1 MKQQTSGDARGQA
14 IQTETSQDKEER
26 EGTAFLSCLSRRQ
39 FLLVGGAGAVT
50 VLLGELFPGGVLAQD
65 ERRPVQFARY
75 PRLNIGRLSGL
86 EQDQPM
92 EFLYPDDGPHSLSFL
107 IRLGREAGGGIGPG
121 RDVVAFNTLCTH
133 QGGSLRGLYDSN
145 HKVAGPCP
153 VHLSTFD
160 LTRHGMVISASATQ
174 GLPQVVLELEGDDL
188 YAVGILGLIYGYP
201 SNVAFVKGS

>member
-1 MKQQTSGDARGQA
+1 MKQQTLGDTRHELTR
-14 IQTETSQDKEER
+14 TEASQEAEER
-26 EGTAFLSCLSRRQ
+26 EETVLLSCLSRRE

-50 VLLGELFPGGVLAQD
+50 VLLGELFPGRVLAQD
-65 ERRPVQFARY
+65 ERRLGQFAAY
-75 PRLNIGRLSGL
+75 PRQKIGKFSRL
-86 EQDQPM
+86 EQDQPV

-107 IRLGREAGGGIGPG
+107 VKLGREAGGGIGPE

-133 QGGSLRGLYDSN
+133 QGGSLRGFYDSH

-153 VHLSTFD
+153 NHLSTFD

-174 GLPQVVLELEGDDL
+174 GLPQIVLELEGDEI
-188 YAVGILGLIYGYP
+188 YAVGILGLMYGYH